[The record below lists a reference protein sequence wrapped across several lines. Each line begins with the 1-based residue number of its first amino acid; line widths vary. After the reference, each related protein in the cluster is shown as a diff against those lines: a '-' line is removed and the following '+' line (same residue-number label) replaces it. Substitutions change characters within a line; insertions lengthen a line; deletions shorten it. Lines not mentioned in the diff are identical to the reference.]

1 VPRRGAHRPAQELI
15 YQSKTLLVGEGGNE
29 DLLASIRS
37 VVEGDEAVD
46 RIIGSFGKRGGA
58 WFKGG

>member
-46 RIIGSFGKRGGA
+46 RIIGSFGKRGG
-58 WFKGG
+58 